1 MWTDGPAPT
10 APHLVITDASVGPDG
25 ADGSDGLMGPN
36 AAGLLRLI
44 GPGSQGSVRLAH
56 WMVEQSHPIASY
68 LSPLEAVA
76 ASWSSSAGAV
86 SGEPVV
92 WGLAG
97 GVRQPLVVAG
107 EEDGRKTVTFV
118 IDPVR
123 SPPSTPL
130 VIAFFNSLQW
140 LASQSDV
147 SRTGDP
153 LIIPS
158 LDAGPVSVRRPDG
171 RTERLLHP
179 GGPFRYD
186 ATTVAGRYEVRSTG
200 AAVARAVNF
209 LDPVESNLFTR
220 ASTWRAVPASAS
232 ARKTPLTT
240 VPLSRRLIWVILVV
254 LLVEWFFSGARKR

>member
-1 MWTDGPAPT
+1 
-10 APHLVITDASVGPDG
+10 
-25 ADGSDGLMGPN
+25 MGPH
-36 AAGLLRLI
+36 AEGLLRLV
-44 GPGSQGSVRLAH
+44 GSGSQGPVRLAH

-158 LDAGPVSVRRPDG
+158 LDLGPVTVRRPDG

-186 ATTVAGRYEVRSTG
+186 ATTVAGRYEVRSKG

-240 VPLSRRLIWVILVV
+240 VPLSRRLIWVILTL
-254 LLVEWFFSGARKR
+254 LLVEWFLSGVRER